1 MGTHEKL
8 DDINESPWN
17 ILRSQ
22 ILPTKVARNPNF
34 GLVIRPM
41 KERDAHGERGKRR
54 EGMYAKGE
62 TKRYSII

>member
-1 MGTHEKL
+1 MGARGKL

-34 GLVIRPM
+34 GLIITQV
-41 KERDAHGERGKRR
+41 KERDAHGNGGKRR
-54 EGMYAKGE
+54 EGMYAKGK
-62 TKRYSII
+62 TKRYLII